1 MHQAKRHRN
10 VDVVFRF
17 ARDSPLEGSGFELSV
32 PLAHLPQTR
41 PSTGSSS
48 ISTPA
53 FPRLSAAPLDLA
65 AAMGPST
72 CCGRRIRHAAA
83 CLPAKITSRIN
94 PLWPILYYRDLDNNR
109 VAADR
114 QFRDAGGARRLFP
127 QPRLRRGALGQAL
140 ERRRDPQRAG
150 PGEGSVA
157 ALSTARSISSTVM
170 SGVMMTRTTPV
181 EFPTSDTAVADAASG

>member
-1 MHQAKRHRN
+1 MADERSAATMIQEIE
-10 VDVVFRF
+10 F
-17 ARDSPLEGSGFELSV
+17 AADSPLEGSGFELSV

-53 FPRLSAAPLDLA
+53 FPRLSAAPFDLA

-127 QPRLRRGALGQAL
+127 QPRPRRGALGQAL
-140 ERRRDPQRAG
+140 ERRRDLSEPGREKAAWRPCRPRG
-150 PGEGSVA
+150 PS
-157 ALSTARSISSTVM
+157 
-170 SGVMMTRTTPV
+170 P
-181 EFPTSDTAVADAASG
+181 PP